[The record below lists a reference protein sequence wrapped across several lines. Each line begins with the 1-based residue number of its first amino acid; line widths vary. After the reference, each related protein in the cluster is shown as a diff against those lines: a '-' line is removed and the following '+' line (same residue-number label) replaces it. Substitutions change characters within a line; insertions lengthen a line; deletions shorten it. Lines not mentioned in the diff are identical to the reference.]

1 MHHLKLH
8 SKEIYTIKWAP
19 AGPGSANPDRPLV
32 LASASFDSTV
42 KIWDP
47 ETGQCKFNLRQ
58 HTEPVYSVGFSPD
71 GRCVLRAVELRCS
84 AGVGCCCCRLA

>member
-1 MHHLKLH
+1 VHHLKLH
-8 SKEIYTIKWAP
+8 NKEIYTIKWAP

-47 ETGQCKFNLRQ
+47 ETGACKFNLRQ

-71 GRCVLRAVELRCS
+71 GRCGPAARHAQGRGGRCQ
-84 AGVGCCCCRLA
+84 AACQH